1 MSKATMVLNDSFIL
15 GFQQYAE
22 HMSDLTKQG
31 DNGHPKMNR
40 RRWLQGLGIAGAAG
54 LAGCTGGQDTDTPTA
69 SSTEPDP
76 NATEPDT
83 PTATERAELPE
94 RTGPYQRT
102 IANAASTLNPLYN
115 NVDGVGT
122 LIGYT
127 MDMGYTFMPGTEFL
141 PQLYDLS
148 SDNGEVWVAE
158 VRDNLMFGGEYERQ
172 VTAEDFVY
180 QVQEIHQG
188 GWAGTPDAPNW
199 PSEYNI
205 EQTGELEFQIE
216 LPSPNVLYPESYEP
230 LLYAIPKEIM
240 EPYVAEEDA
249 EGLQQDSDLLELT
262 FTGNLGAYQL
272 DEWDRGS
279 AQIFSRNDEYYLRDA
294 TDVDPLFEEAP
305 YFEGIES
312 EVVQEEASR
321 LGALETGESDVA
333 GLPPNRVS
341 EFQQMESVDVNITPT
356 PFQSLITWNMR
367 DNGWN
372 TGPGNLF
379 REQSFRQ
386 GLACAVSK
394 DQIVE
399 GIYRGFA
406 DPAYTFQP
414 EWSTFYPEDDSAIE
428 QFGTGDLYGGE
439 PARSRIR
446 DAIEDTDYSYDGQGR
461 LLNPDGDQCT
471 ITLHHSASSNTN
483 QSLAEYIAQEYEENA
498 GIVVETTATQ
508 SSQFL
513 TNYFQQEAPEGETEW
528 NAGPF
533 NRGPRD
539 VTSAESWDM
548 SVIYGYN
555 TYPLNPTVS
564 DVFFLQDGSTNPQG
578 YYPQWDAEGL
588 YEQANNATSR
598 DELADA
604 MEEIFVNLNQAQPIG
619 MLTFSA
625 NTVGYAAD
633 IEGPIEDFFSG
644 WDFPAWYRDN

>member
-1 MSKATMVLNDSFIL
+1 
-15 GFQQYAE
+15 
-22 HMSDLTKQG
+22 
-31 DNGHPKMNR
+31 MNR

-54 LAGCTGGQDTDTPTA
+54 LAGCTDGGGTDTPGDTDTPA
-69 SSTEPDP
+69 DPGESDPTE
-76 NATEPDT
+76 TGT
-83 PTATERAELPE
+83 PRQELPE
-94 RTGPYQRT
+94 RTGPYRRT
-102 IANAASTLNPLYN
+102 IANAAETLNPLYN

-127 MDMGYTFMPGTEFL
+127 LDMGYTFMPGTEFL

-158 VRDNLMFGGEYERQ
+158 LRDDLMFGGDYERQ

-199 PSEYNI
+199 PTGEEGYTI
-205 EQTGELEFQIE
+205 EKTGELEFQIE
-216 LPSPNVLYPESYEP
+216 LPNPNVLYPESYEP
-230 LLYAIPKEIM
+230 LLYPIPKEIM
-240 EPYVAEEDA
+240 EQYVDEEDS
-249 EGLQQDSDLLELT
+249 EGLQQDEDLLELT

-272 DEWDRGS
+272 DEWDRGN
-279 AQIFSRNDEYYLRDA
+279 AQTFSRNDDYYLRDA

-312 EVVQEEASR
+312 DVVQEEASR

-333 GLPPNRVS
+333 GLPPGRVA
-341 EFQQMESVDVNITPT
+341 EFQEMESVDVNITPT
-356 PFQSLITWNMR
+356 PFLSLITWNMR

-372 TGPGNLF
+372 TGEGNLF

-394 DQIVE
+394 NQVVE

-414 EWSTFYPEDDSAIE
+414 EWSTFYPEDSSEIE
-428 QFGTGDLYGGE
+428 EFGTGDLYGRE
-439 PARSRIR
+439 PAQSRIE

-461 LLNPDGDQCT
+461 LLNGDGDQCT
-471 ITLHHSASSNTN
+471 ITLYHSSSSNTN
-483 QSLAEYIAQEYEENA
+483 QSLAEFIAQEYEQNA
-498 GIVVETTATQ
+498 GIQVETNGITSTQ
-508 SSQFL
+508 FQR
-513 TNYFQQEAPEGETEW
+513 NYFMQEEPEGDTEW
-528 NAGPF
+528 NAGPY

-539 VTSAESWDM
+539 VTSAEDWDM
-548 SVIYGYN
+548 SIIFGYN

-564 DVFFLQDGSTNPQG
+564 DVFFLRDGSTNPQG
-578 YYPQWDAEGL
+578 YYPQWDAEEL
-588 YEQANNATSR
+588 YNQAGQATSR
-598 DELADA
+598 DELAEA
-604 MEEIFVNLNQAQPIG
+604 MSEIFVNLNQSQPIG
-619 MLTFSA
+619 MLTFSSD
-625 NTVGYAAD
+625 TIGYAAD

-644 WDFPAWYRDN
+644 WDFPAWYRED